1 MKKCTVICCLVASLA
16 FAGCKTS
23 EANYRAAYETAM
35 EKKTSAV
42 GEDVESELAKESSP
56 KTVAIGEVEL
66 PTIDCRLYAV
76 AAEGANAVTPMRY
89 SVAVAKFRQLFNA
102 RSLCRR
108 MRDGGYDGALVA
120 MDREKTYYVLAGT
133 TADAGEAAALL
144 KKTES
149 GDVFK
154 AKSPFPCV
162 IVSR

>member
-1 MKKCTVICCLVASLA
+1 MKKYTVICCLVASLA

-76 AAEGANAVTPMRY
+76 AAEGADAVTPMRY
-89 SVAVAKFRQLFNA
+89 SVAVAKFKQLFNA

-133 TADAGEAAALL
+133 TADAGEAAVLL